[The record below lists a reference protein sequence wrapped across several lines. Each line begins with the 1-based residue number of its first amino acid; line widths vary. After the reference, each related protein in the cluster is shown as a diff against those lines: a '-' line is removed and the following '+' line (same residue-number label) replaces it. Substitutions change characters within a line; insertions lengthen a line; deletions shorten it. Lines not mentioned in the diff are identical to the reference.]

1 MICSII
7 LAAGNSSRFNSE
19 TPKQFLQL
27 NGRLLLD
34 YPIQT
39 FANCDEVDQL
49 IIVVPEEKVNAV
61 QGIYSHHHVVSGGKS
76 RRESS
81 FNGLTACPPETEKV
95 LIHDVARALVDK
107 ATILRCI
114 DGLKKAKAV
123 STAVHA
129 KDTVVETNGEN
140 IVQMPDRNR
149 MFLEQTPQGFKYH
162 TILNA
167 HQNIKMDV
175 TDDIRLVKEM
185 GIECKVVEGSEQNFK
200 ITTQQDFQL
209 AEILLKEN
217 G

>member
-1 MICSII
+1 MICAII
-7 LAAGNSSRFNSE
+7 LAAGNSSRFNSQ
-19 TPKQFLQL
+19 TPKQFHQL

-39 FANCDEVDQL
+39 FSKCDEIDQL
-49 IIVVPEEKVNAV
+49 IIVVPEEKVDTI
-61 QGIYSHHHVVSGGKS
+61 QETYSHHHVVSGGKS

-167 HQNIKMDV
+167 HQNFKIDV
-175 TDDIRLVKEM
+175 TDDIRLVKAM

-200 ITTQQDFQL
+200 ITTQQDFKL

>member
-7 LAAGNSSRFNSE
+7 LAAGNSSRFNSQ

-39 FANCDEVDQL
+39 FSKCDEVDQL
-49 IIVVPEEKVNAV
+49 IIVVSEGKVNAI
-61 QGIYSHHHVVSGGKS
+61 QEAYPHHHVVPGGKS

-81 FNGLTACPPETEKV
+81 FNGLTACPRETEKV

-114 DGLKKAKAV
+114 DGLKKAEAV
-123 STAVHA
+123 SAAVHA
-129 KDTVVETNGEN
+129 IDTVVETNGEN
-140 IVQMPDRNR
+140 IVKMPDRNR

-167 HQNIKMDV
+167 HQNIKLDV

>member
-1 MICSII
+1 MICAII
-7 LAAGNSSRFNSE
+7 LAAGDSSRFNSQ

-39 FANCDEVDQL
+39 FSKCDEVDQL
-49 IIVVPEEKVNAV
+49 IIVAPREKIKTLQEA
-61 QGIYSHHHVVSGGKS
+61 YSHHHIVSGGKS

-114 DGLKKAKAV
+114 DGLKTAEAV
-123 STAVHA
+123 SAAVHV
-129 KDTVVETNGEN
+129 KDTIVETKGEI
-140 IVQMPDRNR
+140 IVRMPDRNR

-185 GIECKVVEGSEQNFK
+185 GIECKVVMGSEQNFK
-200 ITTQQDFQL
+200 ITTQQDFKL
-209 AEILLKEN
+209 AEILLKGN

>member
-1 MICSII
+1 MICAII
-7 LAAGNSSRFNSE
+7 LAAGNASRFNSQ
-19 TPKQFLQL
+19 TPKQFHQL

-39 FANCDEVDQL
+39 FSKCDEVDQL
-49 IIVVPEEKVNAV
+49 IIVVPKEKVNVIQEA
-61 QGIYSHHHVVSGGKS
+61 YPHHHVVSGGRS

-114 DGLKKAKAV
+114 DGLKKAEAV

-140 IVQMPDRNR
+140 IVQMPDRNH

-167 HQNIKMDV
+167 HQNIKLDV

>member
-1 MICSII
+1 MICAII
-7 LAAGNSSRFNSE
+7 LAAGNSSRFKSQI
-19 TPKQFLQL
+19 PKQFLQL

-39 FANCDEVDQL
+39 FSKCDDVDQL
-49 IIVVPEEKVNAV
+49 IIVVPGRKVNTIQSA
-61 QGIYSHHHVVSGGKS
+61 YPKHHVVPGGNS

-81 FNGLTACPPETEKV
+81 FNGLTACPSETEKV

-114 DGLKKAKAV
+114 DGLKKAEAV
-123 STAVHA
+123 STVVHA

-140 IVQMPDRNR
+140 IVQMPDRNH

-167 HQNIKMDV
+167 HQNIKVDV

-185 GIECKVVEGSEQNFK
+185 GIECRVVEGSENNFK
-200 ITTQQDFQL
+200 ITTLQDFQF
-209 AEILLKEN
+209 AEMLLKRN
-217 G
+217 K

>member
-1 MICSII
+1 MICAII
-7 LAAGNSSRFNSE
+7 LAAGNASRFNSQ
-19 TPKQFLQL
+19 TPKQFHQL

-39 FANCDEVDQL
+39 FSKCDEIDQL
-49 IIVVPEEKVNAV
+49 IIVVPKIKVDIIQAAYPN
-61 QGIYSHHHVVSGGKS
+61 HHVIHGGTS

-81 FNGLTACPPETEKV
+81 FNGLTACPPQTEKV

-114 DGLKKAKAV
+114 EGLKKAEAV
-123 STAVHA
+123 STAIHA
-129 KDTVVETNGEN
+129 KDTVVEANGEN
-140 IVQMPDRNR
+140 IVQIPDRNH

-175 TDDIRLVKEM
+175 TDDMRLVKEM

>member
-1 MICSII
+1 MICAII
-7 LAAGNSSRFNSE
+7 LAAGNSSRFNSQ

-39 FANCDEVDQL
+39 FSKCDEIDQL
-49 IIVVPEEKVNAV
+49 IIVVSEEKVDIIQEA
-61 QGIYSHHHVVSGGKS
+61 YPHHHVVSGGKS

-81 FNGLTACPPETEKV
+81 FNGLTACPSETEKV

-114 DGLKKAKAV
+114 DGLKKADAV

-129 KDTVVETNGEN
+129 IDTVVETNGEN
-140 IVQMPDRNR
+140 IVQMPDRNH

-175 TDDIRLVKEM
+175 TDDMRLVKEM

-209 AEILLKEN
+209 AEILLQEN

>member
-1 MICSII
+1 MICAII
-7 LAAGNSSRFNSE
+7 LAAGTASRFNSQ
-19 TPKQFLQL
+19 TPKQFHQL

-39 FANCDEVDQL
+39 FSKCDEIDQL
-49 IIVVPEEKVNAV
+49 IIVVPEEKVNILQEA
-61 QGIYSHHHVVSGGKS
+61 YSYHHVVSGGKS

-114 DGLKKAKAV
+114 DGLKKADAV
-123 STAVHA
+123 STAVNA
-129 KDTVVETNGEN
+129 IDTVVETNGEN
-140 IVQMPDRNR
+140 IVQIPDRNH
-149 MFLEQTPQGFKYH
+149 MYLEQTPQGFKYH
-162 TILNA
+162 TILSA

-175 TDDIRLVKEM
+175 TDDIRLVKAM
-185 GIECKVVEGSEQNFK
+185 GIECKVVEGAEQNFK

>member
-1 MICSII
+1 MICAII
-7 LAAGNSSRFNSE
+7 LAAGNASRFNSQ
-19 TPKQFLQL
+19 TPKQFHQL

-39 FANCDEVDQL
+39 FSKCDEIDQL
-49 IIVVPEEKVNAV
+49 IIVVPEEKVTTIQEA
-61 QGIYSHHHVVSGGKS
+61 YSHHHVVSGGKS

-81 FNGLTACPPETEKV
+81 FNGLTACPSETEYV

-114 DGLKKAKAV
+114 EGLKKAEAV

-129 KDTVVETNGEN
+129 IDTVVETNGEN

-149 MFLEQTPQGFKYH
+149 MFLEQTPQGFNFH
-162 TILNA
+162 ILLKA
-167 HQNIKMDV
+167 HKNIKMDV
-175 TDDIRLVKEM
+175 TDDMRLVKEM

>member
-7 LAAGNSSRFNSE
+7 LAAGNSSRFNNQ

-39 FANCDEVDQL
+39 FSKCDEVNQL
-49 IIVVPEEKVNAV
+49 IIVVPGGKVNTIQEA
-61 QGIYSHHHVVSGGKS
+61 YSHHHVVSGGKS

-81 FNGLTACPPETEKV
+81 FNGLTACPSETEIV

-114 DGLKKAKAV
+114 DGLKKADAV
-123 STAVHA
+123 STAVNA
-129 KDTVVETNGEN
+129 IDTVVETNGEN
-140 IVQMPDRNR
+140 IVQMPDRNH

>member
-1 MICSII
+1 MICAII
-7 LAAGNSSRFNSE
+7 LAAGNASRFNSQ
-19 TPKQFLQL
+19 TPKQFHQL

-49 IIVVPEEKVNAV
+49 IIVVPEEKVITIQEA
-61 QGIYSHHHVVSGGKS
+61 YSHHHVVPGGKS
-76 RRESS
+76 RRESA
-81 FNGLTACPPETEKV
+81 FNGLTACPSETEKV

-123 STAVHA
+123 STAIHA

-149 MFLEQTPQGFKYH
+149 MFLEQTPQGFNYH

-167 HQNIKMDV
+167 HQSIKMDV

>member
-1 MICSII
+1 MICAII
-7 LAAGNSSRFNSE
+7 LAAGDSSRFNSQ

-39 FANCDEVDQL
+39 FAYCDEVDQL
-49 IIVVPEEKVNAV
+49 IIVVPEDKVNTI
-61 QGIYSHHHVVSGGKS
+61 QETYSHHHVVSGGKS

-81 FNGLTACPPETEKV
+81 FKGLTACPPETEKV

-114 DGLKKAKAV
+114 DGLKKAEAV
-123 STAVHA
+123 SAAVHV
-129 KDTVVETNGEN
+129 KDTIVETKDKI
-140 IVQMPDRNR
+140 IVRMPDRNR

>member
-7 LAAGNSSRFNSE
+7 LAAGNSSRFNSQ

-34 YPIQT
+34 YPIRT
-39 FANCDEVDQL
+39 FSKCNEVDQL
-49 IIVVPEEKVNAV
+49 IIVVPKEKVNTI
-61 QGIYSHHHVVSGGKS
+61 QKTYPHHHVVPGGKS

-114 DGLKKAKAV
+114 DGLKTAEAV
-123 STAVHA
+123 SAAVHV
-129 KDTVVETNGEN
+129 KDTIVETKDKI
-140 IVQMPDRNR
+140 IVRMPDRNR

-217 G
+217 R

>member
-7 LAAGNSSRFNSE
+7 LAAGNSSRFNSQ

-39 FANCDEVDQL
+39 FSKCDEVDQI
-49 IIVVPEEKVNAV
+49 IIVVSEEKVHTIQEA
-61 QGIYSHHHVVSGGKS
+61 YPHHHVVPGGKS

-81 FNGLTACPPETEKV
+81 FNGLTACPRETEKV

-114 DGLKKAKAV
+114 DGLKKAEAV

-140 IVQMPDRNR
+140 IVQIPDRNR

-175 TDDIRLVKEM
+175 TDDIQLVKEM

>member
-1 MICSII
+1 MICAII
-7 LAAGNSSRFNSE
+7 LAAGNSSRFNNQ

-39 FANCDEVDQL
+39 FSKCDEIDQL
-49 IIVVPEEKVNAV
+49 IIVVSEEKVNTIQEA
-61 QGIYSHHHVVSGGKS
+61 YPHHHVVPGGKS

-81 FNGLTACPPETEKV
+81 FNGLTACPSETEKV

-107 ATILRCI
+107 ATILRCLN
-114 DGLKKAKAV
+114 GLKKAEAV

-140 IVQMPDRNR
+140 IVQMPDRNH

-167 HQNIKMDV
+167 HQNIEMDV

>member
-7 LAAGNSSRFNSE
+7 LAAGNSSRFNSQ

-39 FANCDEVDQL
+39 FSKCDEVDQL
-49 IIVVPEEKVNAV
+49 IIVVSEEKVNTIQEA
-61 QGIYSHHHVVSGGKS
+61 YPHHYVVPGGTS

-114 DGLKKAKAV
+114 DGLKKADAV

-129 KDTVVETNGEN
+129 VDTVVETNGED
-140 IVQMPDRNR
+140 IVQMPDRNH

-167 HQNIKMDV
+167 HKNVTIDV
-175 TDDIRLVKEM
+175 TDDIRLVKEV
-185 GIECKVVEGSEQNFK
+185 GIECQVVVGSEKNYK
-200 ITTQQDFQL
+200 ITTT
-209 AEILLKEN
+209 
-217 G
+217 

>member
-1 MICSII
+1 MICAII
-7 LAAGNSSRFNSE
+7 LAAGNSSRFNSQ

-39 FANCDEVDQL
+39 FSKCDEVDQI
-49 IIVVPEEKVNAV
+49 IIVVAEGKVNAI
-61 QGIYSHHHVVSGGKS
+61 QEAYPHHHVVPGGKS

-81 FNGLTACPPETEKV
+81 FNGLTACPSETEKV

-114 DGLKKAKAV
+114 DGLKKAEAV

-129 KDTVVETNGEN
+129 KDTVIETNGEN

-167 HQNIKMDV
+167 HQNIKLDV
-175 TDDIRLVKEM
+175 TDDFRLVKEM
-185 GIECKVVEGSEQNFK
+185 GIECKLVEGSEQNFK

>member
-1 MICSII
+1 MICAII
-7 LAAGNSSRFNSE
+7 LAAGNASRFNSQ
-19 TPKQFLQL
+19 TPKQFHQL

-39 FANCDEVDQL
+39 FSKCDEIDQL
-49 IIVVPEEKVNAV
+49 IIVVPEEKVNTIQEA
-61 QGIYSHHHVVSGGKS
+61 YSHHHVVSGGKS

-81 FNGLTACPPETEKV
+81 FNGLTACPPETDKV

-114 DGLKKAKAV
+114 DGLKKAEAV

-167 HQNIKMDV
+167 HQNIEMDV